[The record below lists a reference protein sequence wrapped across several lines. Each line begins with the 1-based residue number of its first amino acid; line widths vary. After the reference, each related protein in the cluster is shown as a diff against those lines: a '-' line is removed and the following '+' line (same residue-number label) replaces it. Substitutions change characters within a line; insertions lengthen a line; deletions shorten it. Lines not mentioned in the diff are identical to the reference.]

1 MSSKKLTKKQTE
13 QLVEQFAEI
22 IVENMDV
29 KTLVQIVYDN
39 LIDDFDQ
46 LSEVELK
53 EEVVRF
59 DEELYDELVNNVL
72 TESSEANS

>member
-1 MSSKKLTKKQTE
+1 MASKKLTKKQTE

-53 EEVVRF
+53 EEIVRF
-59 DEELYDELVNNVL
+59 DDELYDELVNNVL
-72 TESSEANS
+72 TESSEAN

>member
-1 MSSKKLTKKQTE
+1 MASKKLTKKQTE

-59 DEELYDELVNNVL
+59 DDELYDELVNNVL
-72 TESSEANS
+72 TESSEAN

>member
-1 MSSKKLTKKQTE
+1 MASKKLTKKQTE

-59 DEELYDELVNNVL
+59 DEELYDELVNNIL
-72 TESSEANS
+72 TESSEAN

>member
-1 MSSKKLTKKQTE
+1 MASKKLTKKQTE

-29 KTLVQIVYDN
+29 KTLVQIVYDS

-72 TESSEANS
+72 TESSEAN

>member
-72 TESSEANS
+72 TESSEAN

>member
-1 MSSKKLTKKQTE
+1 MASKKLTKKQTE

-72 TESSEANS
+72 TESSEAN